1 MKTLRLD
8 DYNKIKPYLD
18 LANYEGY
25 NSNFITMMMW
35 NHEYH
40 IQYEI
45 HEHFLIMLHHYKEK
59 YFWSMPFTT
68 PDYYQEALDYMIHY
82 SHEHEF
88 DFMIDCAIEDFVN
101 QLKSMNYPNLL
112 YKRTPDN
119 DDYIYD
125 RFMHQ
130 NLSGKKMQKRRN
142 HYNAFIKNYPNYV
155 YRELNEIKDFDLIL
169 ECLTRWNKDKD
180 SVSES
185 MTSEIYGIMYL
196 LSTKQFLDFKVGGIF
211 IDGIMEAFIIG
222 SPLKHQTIQIH
233 VEKANKNIRG
243 LYPAI
248 LKEFLEHSY
257 PDALYINR
265 EEDMGLDN
273 LKKSKLALHPVK
285 MVYKYQITLNDTT
298 IMKATEDDKDAII
311 HLWRDNFSDETK
323 ETTDFY
329 FDYCYHP
336 EYTYVLKNKNEIVS
350 VCQIIP
356 YQVMKDH
363 TIQSYDFIAGVCTRK
378 EYEGQGCMK
387 KLLSYIL
394 NQPEHQG
401 NLYLQAYIPDI
412 YRSLGFSIS
421 HYQQIIEVKQEAYTN
436 EKPLQRKENYTGTD
450 LLNLYNKFVKNF
462 NEYRIRDIH
471 YYEDYFIPRTNI
483 FNQNI
488 IMFEENRESV
498 GYIVYEKNKHS
509 ITIYE
514 IIYQSQ
520 DILNKMISY
529 LVHQKYDTIII
540 HCDLKAKI
548 YGQRELSQV
557 MMSRQINQDIYI
569 ENNYINEIY

>member
-1 MKTLRLD
+1 MEILRLD

-18 LANYEGY
+18 IANYEGY

-45 HEHFLIMLHHYKEK
+45 HEHFLIMLHNYKGI

-68 PDYYQEALDYMIHY
+68 PDHYKDAIEYMINY
-82 SHEHEF
+82 SQEHGF
-88 DFMIDCAIEDFVN
+88 DFMIDCAIEDFVD

-112 YKRTPDN
+112 YKRTPYN

-125 RFMHQ
+125 RSMHQ
-130 NLSGKKMQKRRN
+130 SLSGKKMQKRRN
-142 HYNAFIKNYPNYV
+142 HYNAFVKNYPNYV
-155 YRELNEIKDFDLIL
+155 YRELNEVKDFDTIL
-169 ECLTRWNKDKD
+169 ECLTRWEKEKD

-196 LSTKQFLDFKVGGIF
+196 LSTKQTLDFKVGGLF
-211 IDGIMEAFIIG
+211 IDDVMEAFIIG

-265 EEDMGLDN
+265 EEDMGLEN
-273 LKKSKLALHPVK
+273 LKKSKIALQPIK
-285 MVYKYQITLNDTT
+285 MVHKYQITLKDTKIT
-298 IMKATEDDKDAII
+298 KATEDDTEDIIQLWKDS
-311 HLWRDNFSDETK
+311 FPDESK

-329 FDYCYHP
+329 FEHCYHH
-336 EYTYVLKNKNEIVS
+336 EYTYVLRKKDDIIS

-356 YQVMKDH
+356 YQMMKDSI
-363 TIQSYDFIAGVCTRK
+363 IQSYDFIAGVCTKK

-387 KLLSYIL
+387 ELLSYIL

-401 NLYLQAYIPDI
+401 NVYLQAYIPDI
-412 YRSLGFSIS
+412 YRSLGFCIS
-421 HYQQIIEVKQEAYTN
+421 HYHQVIEVNQESYRTQN
-436 EKPLQRKENYTGTD
+436 QLQIKENYTNED
-450 LLNLYNKFVKNF
+450 LLMLYNEFIKNF
-462 NEYRIRDIH
+462 DEYRIRDIK
-471 YYEDYFIPRTNI
+471 YYEDYFLPRTDV
-483 FNQNI
+483 FEQDI
-488 IMFEENRESV
+488 IVFKDNNECV
-498 GYIVYEKNKHS
+498 GYIVYERKEN
-509 ITIYE
+509 TIQIFE
-514 IIYQSQ
+514 TIYQSQ
-520 DILNKMISY
+520 DVLNQMIAY
-529 LVHQKYDTIII
+529 LVQQNFDTITI
-540 HCDLKAKI
+540 HCDLKAQI
-548 YGQRELSQV
+548 DGQIEISQV
-557 MMSRQINQDIYI
+557 MMSKQINEDIYK
-569 ENNYINEIY
+569 EDNYINEVY

>member
-1 MKTLRLD
+1 MKKLRLD

-18 LANYEGY
+18 MANYEGY

-45 HEHFLIMLHHYKEK
+45 HEHFLIMLHNYKGK

-68 PDYYQEALDYMIHY
+68 PDYYQESINYMIHY
-82 SHEHEF
+82 SFEHGF
-88 DFMIDCAIEDFVN
+88 DFMIDCAIEEFVN
-101 QLKSMNYPNLL
+101 QLKCMNYPKLL
-112 YKRTPDN
+112 YKRTPYN

-142 HYNAFIKNYPNYV
+142 HYNAFLKNYPNHV
-155 YRELNEIKDFDLIL
+155 YRELNKIEDFDTIL
-169 ECLTRWNKDKD
+169 ECLTCWNKEKD
-180 SVSES
+180 SISES

-196 LSTKQFLDFKVGGIF
+196 LSTKQTLDFKVGGLF
-211 IDGIMEAFIIG
+211 IDGVMEAFIIG

-265 EEDMGLDN
+265 EEDMGLEN
-273 LKKSKLALHPVK
+273 LKKSKLALQPIK
-285 MVYKYQITLNDTT
+285 MIHKYQITLKDINIT
-298 IMKATEDDKDAII
+298 KATINDKKDII
-311 HLWRDNFSDETK
+311 QLWQDNFPDETK
-323 ETTDFY
+323 ETTNFY
-329 FDYCYHP
+329 FEHCYHHN
-336 EYTYVLKNKNEIVS
+336 YTYVLKNNDEIIS

-356 YQVMKDH
+356 YHMMKDH
-363 TIQSYDFIAGVCTRK
+363 TIQPYDFIVGVCTKK

-401 NLYLQAYIPDI
+401 NVYLQAYIPDI
-412 YRSLGFSIS
+412 YRSLGFYIS
-421 HYQQIIEVKQEAYTN
+421 HYHQIIEVNQENYMSKN
-436 EKPLQRKENYTGTD
+436 QLQIKENYTSEE
-450 LLNLYNKFVKNF
+450 LLILYNKFVRSF
-462 NEYRIRDIH
+462 DEYRIRDTK
-471 YYEDYFIPRTNI
+471 YYENYFLPITNI

-488 IMFEENRESV
+488 TVFEDNTECI
-498 GYIVYEKNKHS
+498 GYIVYEKNENS
-509 ITIYE
+509 IHVYE

-520 DILNKMISY
+520 DTLNSMITY
-529 LVHQKYDTIII
+529 LVHQNFDTITI

-548 YGQRELSQV
+548 DGQRKLSQV
-557 MMSRQINQDIYI
+557 MMSRQINKDIYK
-569 ENNYINEIY
+569 ENNYINEVY